1 MAFFDGLDSCVLHS
15 FHSLTAPSRGALQE
29 LKHWPSLLRRT
40 RVIHHAI
47 DLAAYPE
54 NGPAAALDP
63 PHGQGPVVSIVA
75 RLQAVKGHRIFLESA
90 RQVLAKRPDA
100 RFWSVGEGELREKLE
115 AASLRLGLASA
126 VSFLGYRN
134 DVDTLMASS
143 DVVVCASSY
152 ESFPR
157 SVLEALALD
166 RPVVAPSVGGVPEI
180 IQNGETGLLVPAG
193 DPRAMASGI
202 LRLLNDR
209 YFAQRLGAA
218 GRKFVG
224 QHFTLDAQASALAG
238 LYRET
243 LACR

>member
-1 MAFFDGLDSCVLHS
+1 
-15 FHSLTAPSRGALQE
+15 
-29 LKHWPSLLRRT
+29 
-40 RVIHHAI
+40 
-47 DLAAYPE
+47 
-54 NGPAAALDP
+54 
-63 PHGQGPVVSIVA
+63 
-75 RLQAVKGHRIFLESA
+75 
-90 RQVLAKRPDA
+90 
-100 RFWSVGEGELREKLE
+100 
-115 AASLRLGLASA
+115 
-126 VSFLGYRN
+126 
-134 DVDTLMASS
+134 
-143 DVVVCASSY
+143 
-152 ESFPR
+152 
-157 SVLEALALD
+157 VLEALALD

-209 YFAQRLGAA
+209 YFAQRSGAA